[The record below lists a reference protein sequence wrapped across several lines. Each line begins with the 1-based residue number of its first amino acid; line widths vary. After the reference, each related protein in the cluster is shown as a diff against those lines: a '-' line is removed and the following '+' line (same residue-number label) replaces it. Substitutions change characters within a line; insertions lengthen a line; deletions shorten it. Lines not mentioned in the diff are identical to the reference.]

1 MSSTINDIL
10 RLKNY
15 LKRHLYFVWCQL
27 ESNDE
32 ERNDAEWFQN
42 TFINKAVNSEEYNVY
57 DMWSADDE
65 FEISA
70 LLILEMLNNVKDW
83 HRNKIG
89 DEWVPPLNDY
99 SIKTIMN
106 GWADIEVQNWGVDE
120 VRNIINTMNANAE
133 EEIRDV
139 INTMNEDAEDEIYTG
154 TKDFPPNET
163 DDNCPICLEAYTWRK
178 PKDGVR
184 NSEYKVRCPHYCC
197 CDCWVEL
204 YDKNEGE
211 KKRCPI
217 CRANITE
224 WLEDV
229 LPSFLP
235 DYP

>member
-1 MSSTINDIL
+1 MSSIINNIL
-10 RLKNY
+10 RLENY

-57 DMWSADDE
+57 DMWSADNE
-65 FEISA
+65 LEISA

-106 GWADIEVQNWGVDE
+106 GWADIKVQNWGVDE

-133 EEIRDV
+133 EETRDI
-139 INTMNEDAEDEIYTG
+139 INIMNEDTEDEIYTG

-163 DDNCPICLEAYTWRK
+163 DDNCPI
-178 PKDGVR
+178 
-184 NSEYKVRCPHYCC
+184 
-197 CDCWVEL
+197 
-204 YDKNEGE
+204 
-211 KKRCPI
+211 
-217 CRANITE
+217 
-224 WLEDV
+224 
-229 LPSFLP
+229 
-235 DYP
+235 